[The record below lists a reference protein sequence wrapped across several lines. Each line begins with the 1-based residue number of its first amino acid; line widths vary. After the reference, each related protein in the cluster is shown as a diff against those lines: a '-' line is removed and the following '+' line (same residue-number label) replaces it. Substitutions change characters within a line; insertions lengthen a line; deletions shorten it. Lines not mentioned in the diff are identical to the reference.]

1 MLWAQLVLVCGSTR
15 VDPLRDDGT
24 VTTTG
29 TGLTLLILLRQAWPR
44 QLMARFSHRSFKS
57 LFAKFFFTESGVHD
71 AQDKIFLLLAS
82 RQIMIHGR
90 QERCLTFPK
99 QLGEEGAK
107 FCFLALGALI
117 IVFTH
122 GQAVSRSVRITT
134 ISVLIRRWSRF
145 RPLLF
150 LVLLCSLPNVTQLSP
165 PLSTQTPNTVA
176 ARTLDTRCKTVF
188 FADLF
193 HGCLPE
199 PSKTIGMHLTVILMD
214 NIMSTRETSRSP
226 TYIHASR
233 TRVDTLSR
241 DSAWEDLRVLSAFE
255 PPRDSWQR
263 QVEKWISVIGRI
275 QKCFGY
281 SCLDTE
287 TGRFINRAWWIF
299 LSGRRDILLALE
311 LLSSAEFPV
320 K

>member
-1 MLWAQLVLVCGSTR
+1 MSDTTRSAPHKHVSLKFVVHASLLLSFLARRPLFRLPPRRSLRRRVFPSQTRGWRCLRWPSRSNLPVLWAQLVLVCGSTR
-15 VDPLRDDGT
+15 VDPLTEDGT

-150 LVLLCSLPNVTQLSP
+150 LVLLCSLPNVTQRSP

-214 NIMSTRETSRSP
+214 KHYVNTRDQQVAD
-226 TYIHASR
+226 IHPCVTNPS
-233 TRVDTLSR
+233 
-241 DSAWEDLRVLSAFE
+241 
-255 PPRDSWQR
+255 
-263 QVEKWISVIGRI
+263 
-275 QKCFGY
+275 
-281 SCLDTE
+281 
-287 TGRFINRAWWIF
+287 
-299 LSGRRDILLALE
+299 
-311 LLSSAEFPV
+311 
-320 K
+320 